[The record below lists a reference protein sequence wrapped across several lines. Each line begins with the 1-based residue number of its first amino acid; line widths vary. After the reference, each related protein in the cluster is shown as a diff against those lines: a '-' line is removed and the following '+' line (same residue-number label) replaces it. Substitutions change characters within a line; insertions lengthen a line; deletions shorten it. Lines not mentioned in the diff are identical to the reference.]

1 MAGAV
6 IPGSFEALKA
16 ATCLIDCGGK
26 KGTGYLVSA
35 NRIVTCHH
43 VVDGAREGQAAIV
56 TFCDRQPTRARVTD
70 KIDTESDAAVL
81 EWLEPFG
88 DIAPLRFGRVTRR
101 KVTWDGYGFP
111 RLAAGQGLPIDG
123 TIDDLDGKDTRGKAA
138 FVLTAG
144 KFEAGTG
151 APAYGYSG
159 SPVTFNGLVIGHL
172 KRIVEDPD
180 YKGHVA
186 FGTVYAARVEDFLAL
201 LPGKT
206 FDSIDPLA
214 PSPSSVPAPADGYDV
229 TLSASARD
237 LPKAA
242 KLVEALEMRGKRV
255 FFPIR
260 DVRPGQS
267 FADTIETALS
277 KSSAA
282 VVLVGRSWD
291 ESLDTERNLLWAW
304 HESVPRPLVPVL
316 IDKASEELPAH
327 WSNLRPLDLREKDLA
342 GPAFERLIYA
352 IEGKAAP
359 YDVVAADIATK
370 LDSADDLQV
379 TIANA
384 RRLIAVGN
392 PRKALG
398 ILPADATDVNARGA
412 RALAL
417 AKCGRIDEAI
427 AILEG
432 IKAEGKL
439 DAETGGILGGR
450 YREKG
455 ERGKRRAYLE
465 LALDVYRNVFEK
477 TGNPYPGIN
486 TASLLLQLGY
496 AAEASEVASRVL
508 ITAGDI
514 QPDRADHWTYATL
527 GEASVIRG
535 DFTRARQEYGRAV
548 RHGLEL
554 IQDIAVIR
562 RGARRV
568 LRALGRDEHELD
580 DIFSVPRPVAFVGHG
595 IDLEG
600 QQQPRFPRES
610 VGEVRRAIKGALDR
624 LDARLGIASATVG
637 GDTLFIEEL
646 LEREGS
652 ARVLLPCPQGPFL
665 DYFVVQPDRKY
676 EVRNIFNHERAEVI
690 VVNEPA
696 DPTDL
701 WSDFGPRLRDHAR
714 EWGRQLDES
723 PVLLALRD
731 GRPSFL
737 ASVID
742 LWREQ
747 SLDVE
752 ILYLRDGHVT
762 TAGEPSR
769 STSG

>member
-1 MAGAV
+1 MAGV
-6 IPGSFEALKA
+6 VVPGSFEALKA
-16 ATCLIDCGGK
+16 ATCLIDCAGK

-43 VVDGAREGQAAIV
+43 VVDGAREGQTATV
-56 TFCDRQPTRARVTD
+56 TFCDRQPTSARVTD
-70 KIDTESDAAVL
+70 KIDKESDAAVL
-81 EWLEPFG
+81 EWLKPFE
-88 DIAPLRFGRVTRR
+88 DIAPLRFGKVTMR
-101 KVTWDGYGFP
+101 KVTWDGYGYP
-111 RLAAGQGLPIDG
+111 KLAAGQGLPIDG

-180 YKGHVA
+180 LKGHVA
-186 FGTVYAARVEDFLAL
+186 FGTVYAARAGDFLAAL
-201 LPGKT
+201 LPGET
-206 FDSIDPLA
+206 FDSIDPVVLS
-214 PSPSSVPAPADGYDV
+214 PSPAPAPADGYDV

-255 FFPIR
+255 FFTTR
-260 DVRPGQS
+260 DIRPGQS
-267 FADTIETALS
+267 FAATIKTALS
-277 KSSAA
+277 KSRAA
-282 VVLVGRSWD
+282 LVLVGRSWD
-291 ESLDTERNLLWAW
+291 ESLDTERSLLWSW
-304 HESVPRPLVPVL
+304 HEHAPYPLVPVL

-327 WSNLRPLDLREKDLA
+327 WSNLRPLDLRDREFA
-342 GPAFERLIYA
+342 GPALERLVYA

-359 YDVVAADIATK
+359 YDIVAADIATK
-370 LDSADDLQV
+370 LESADDLQV

-392 PRKALG
+392 PRKAIS
-398 ILPADATDVNARGA
+398 ILPSDSADVNVRGT

-417 AKCGRIDEAI
+417 AKCRMTDEAI

-432 IKAEGKL
+432 IQAEGKL

-450 YREKG
+450 YREKW
-455 ERGKRRAYLE
+455 ERSGRRDYLQR
-465 LALDVYRNVFEK
+465 ALDAYREVFEK
-477 TGNPYPGIN
+477 TGDPYPGIN

-496 AAEASEVASRVL
+496 AADASDVASKVL
-508 ITAGDI
+508 STASLI
-514 QPDRADHWTYATL
+514 PAARADHWTYATL
-527 GEASVIRG
+527 GEASIIRG
-535 DFTRARQEYGRAV
+535 DFARARQEYGRAV
-548 RHGLEL
+548 RHDLEL
-554 IQDIAVIR
+554 VQDIAVIR
-562 RGARRV
+562 RGARRA

-595 IDLEG
+595 IDLAG

-610 VGEVRRAIKGALDR
+610 VGEVRLAIKSALNR
-624 LDARLGIASATVG
+624 LDARLGVASATVG

-652 ARVLLPCPQGPFL
+652 VRILLPCPQGQFL

-676 EVRNIFNHERAEVI
+676 DVRNIFNHERADVI
-690 VVNEPA
+690 VVGEPA

-701 WSDFGPRLRDHAR
+701 WSDFGPRLRDHAK
-714 EWGRQLDES
+714 EWGRQLDET
-723 PVLLALRD
+723 PLLLALWD

-737 ASVID
+737 KSVID
-742 LWREQ
+742 LWRDQ
-747 SLDVE
+747 SFDVE
-752 ILYLRDGHVT
+752 ILYIRNGRVT
-762 TAGEPSR
+762 TTAPSA
-769 STSG
+769 